1 MRTRALVLGLFLVAC
16 GGGVASVPGP
26 FQIPVPPGPPGPSIP
41 TATTTATT
49 TSTAA
54 ATASAIPTLPPLAE
68 LHHEKIVVTPAI
80 KAIVDAKDRADD
92 DKKLDAGRHPGEML
106 AFLGI
111 KPGMKVADLVA
122 GGGYTTELLA
132 RAAGAKG
139 KVYGE
144 NPKFILEKFAEKA
157 WTARLALPAN
167 KNVIRLDRELEDPF
181 PADVKDLDVVVM
193 NLFYHD
199 LFWMKTDRAK
209 MNAAILAA
217 LKKGGVFVIIDHSGR
232 RGTGATEVESLH
244 RIDEGIV
251 REELEKA
258 GFKLVGDGEFLRN
271 ANDTRDW
278 NASPRAAADK
288 RGTSDRFVLKFQK
301 P

>member
-1 MRTRALVLGLFLVAC
+1 MRKRALFLGLFLVAC
-16 GGGVASVPGP
+16 GGNPASVPGP
-26 FQIPVPPGPPGPSIP
+26 FQIPIPPGP
-41 TATTTATT
+41 T
-49 TSTAA
+49 A
-54 ATASAIPTLPPLAE
+54 ATAPAPTTPAPVASASASATAIPTLPPLPA
-68 LHHEKIVVTPAI
+68 LTHEKIVVTPAI
-80 KAIVDAKDRADD
+80 KAIVDAKDRTDD
-92 DKKLDAGRHPGEML
+92 DKKLDAGRHPAEML

-111 KPGMKVADLVA
+111 KPGMKVAELVA
-122 GGGYTTELLA
+122 GGGYTTDLLA
-132 RAAGAKG
+132 RAVGAKG

-157 WTARLALPAN
+157 WSARLALPAN
-167 KNVIRLDRELEDPF
+167 KSVVRLDRELEDPF

-199 LFWMKTDRAK
+199 TFWMKTDRAK
-209 MNAAILAA
+209 MNAAILAS
-217 LKKGGVFVIIDHSGR
+217 LKKGGVFVILDHSGR
-232 RGTGATEVESLH
+232 RGTGATEVDTIH
-244 RIDEGIV
+244 RIDEGVV

-258 GFKLVGDGEFLRN
+258 GFKLVSDGEFLRN

-278 NASPRAAADK
+278 NASPRAAGDK